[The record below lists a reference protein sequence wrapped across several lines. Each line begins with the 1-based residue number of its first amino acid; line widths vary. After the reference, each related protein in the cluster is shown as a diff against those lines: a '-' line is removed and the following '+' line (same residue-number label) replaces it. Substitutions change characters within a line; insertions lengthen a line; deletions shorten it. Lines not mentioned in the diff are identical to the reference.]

1 MALLVKMM
9 SAEDTP
15 DTDSRKAHELF
26 TDVVKVEFQRGDG
39 GEAYMDLLFKDSE
52 DVETFDVTGNVYV
65 MNENGKTISSF
76 GSAPL
81 IFAEGKPT

>member
-15 DTDSRKAHELF
+15 DTDSRKSHELF
-26 TDVVKVEFQRGDG
+26 TDVVKVKFNRGAG
-39 GEAYMDLLFKDSE
+39 GEGYMDLLFKDSE
-52 DVETFDVTGNVYV
+52 DVETYDVTGNVYV
-65 MNENGKTISSF
+65 MNENGKTISHF

-81 IFAEGKPT
+81 IFADGAPS

>member
-26 TDVVKVEFQRGDG
+26 TDVIKVEFTRGSN
-39 GEAYMDLLFKDSE
+39 GEAFVHLLFKDSE
-52 DVETFDVTGNVYV
+52 DEEIYDVTGNVYV
-65 MNENGKTISSF
+65 MNENGKTISHF

-81 IFAEGKPT
+81 IFAEGQPT